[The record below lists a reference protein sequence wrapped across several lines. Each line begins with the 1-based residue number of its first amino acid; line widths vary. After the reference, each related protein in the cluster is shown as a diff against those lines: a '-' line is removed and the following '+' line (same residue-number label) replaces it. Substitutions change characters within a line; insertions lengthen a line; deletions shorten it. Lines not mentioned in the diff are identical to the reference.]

1 MNWFGTRPILQGG
14 RWEVKYFE
22 LVTVT
27 TEWGRDIWDINK
39 RHVYVYQEGGR
50 SGRLSTQERGGK
62 EKGGWRSNCYC

>member
-14 RWEVKYFE
+14 RREVKYFE

-50 SGRLSTQERGGK
+50 LSTQ
-62 EKGGWRSNCYC
+62 